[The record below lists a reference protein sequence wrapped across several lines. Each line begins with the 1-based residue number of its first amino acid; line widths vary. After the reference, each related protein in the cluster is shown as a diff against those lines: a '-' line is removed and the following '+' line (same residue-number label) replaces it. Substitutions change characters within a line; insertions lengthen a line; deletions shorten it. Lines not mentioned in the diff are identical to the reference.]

1 MILRKVI
8 LKILFTY
15 PIEQLYRFKDSI
27 RIKVIVGW
35 KPVIGVNRYE
45 VKYRQDNKNTKT
57 AIVNGSDFGRDKII
71 HYIKNPRVPGDP
83 WANDSTGY
91 SYRTNRWH
99 FLWVPERDFME
110 LYDVKKDPFEQKE
123 LSKDSIGVVSMIKKE
138 IRTWNKEILNK
149 LFIYCVYHHVT

>member
-1 MILRKVI
+1 MNEKIIVPALGESITEATVSKW
-8 LKILFTY
+8 LKNKGERYSGIVSTTDLFTTILDY
-15 PIEQLYRFKDSI
+15 A
-27 RIKVIVGW
+27 
-35 KPVIGVNRYE
+35 GVNKPNYLPGSSLRP
-45 VKYRQDNKNTKT
+45 V
-57 AIVNGSDFGRDKII
+57 VNGSDFHRDKII

-123 LSKDSIGVVSMIKKE
+123 LSKDSIGVISMINRE
-138 IRTWNKEILNK
+138 IITWNEEILNK
-149 LFIYCVYHHVT
+149 AIFPQ